1 MARIIRE
8 RTSCCPTRCGPWP
21 FATAADNE
29 LRADINTLRT
39 ELRADI
45 NTLRTELNNRID
57 GLATT
62 VADIDRRVAR
72 LEGMFSAGVPA
83 VPASAE
89 TQVQPDIEA
98 EPPTPDSAV
107 LVSRRTLRKKSRSE
121 DVDG

>member
-21 FATAADNE
+21 FATAADN
-29 LRADINTLRT
+29 

-107 LVSRRTLRKKSRSE
+107 LVSRRTLRKKSRSA